1 MPATLQ
7 GPRACDNSFILLFFR
22 EARFRSIANRREPSQ
37 IALSAMMSLPL
48 NKSRGALASSALLL
62 SSTAWVQ

>member
-7 GPRACDNSFILLFFR
+7 GPRAVTIAFVILFFR
-22 EARFRSIANRREPSQ
+22 EARFCSIANRREPSQ
-37 IALSAMMSLPL
+37 IALSAMMSLDL
-48 NKSRGALASSALLL
+48 NQSRGALASSAIVL